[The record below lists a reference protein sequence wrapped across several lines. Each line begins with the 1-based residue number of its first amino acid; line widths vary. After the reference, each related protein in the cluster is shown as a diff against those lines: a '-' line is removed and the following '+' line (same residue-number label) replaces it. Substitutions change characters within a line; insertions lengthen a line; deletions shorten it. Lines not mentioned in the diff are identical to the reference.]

1 MLVCLTVWWS
11 VWKQSWGRKRLWL
24 PPEALLNSWKG
35 IDWTDNGD
43 GTISASG
50 TATETSAFY
59 FVSTGERK
67 MLANIGD
74 TLTISG
80 GHSSN
85 ARIMVRCLDSNGT
98 QLSAINAMGESASGV
113 IPENTAYMD
122 AYIRIA
128 SGTKVENLTFRPMF
142 ELGNVAHDF
151 VPYHFGGAKDASTL
165 ERHTAKEIGESGAR
179 NLIPYPY
186 QETTHTDNGISW
198 VDNGDG
204 TITASGTATADSYY
218 YLPVGGQFYLNAG
231 TYSISG
237 CPSGGSS
244 TKYRVQ
250 LSNNAWT
257 ISATDYGNGGTITTT
272 ERVNFAQLRLT
283 ISKGVTV
290 NNLVFKPMLVLGSVP
305 MPYSPYYVGGAEDSL
320 KLGGL
325 LPSEFVGALPHTKAR
340 LSSTFTVQDLLNLRT
355 ATFFTNWDDNTNFP
369 FKFATGVVIP
379 SADTSV
385 STILYAQANVNFATQ
400 KFVIGHA
407 KKTDGVWSVTW
418 TNGNDG
424 GNADTVDGKHA
435 DDFIQKN
442 GGGEVQKTGDIPFA
456 VKNTTAN
463 SNTCLIA
470 FTSGDGATLAMGLS
484 GGKAVISGQGEM
496 FHQGNST
503 GIKFTEDSTT
513 APSVDMLWAHL

>member
-1 MLVCLTVWWS
+1 MSEIKVQCIDQAISFLNTPVISSGNVNYDRIVFDFCSRWDGYAKTAIFYRNKDEVYYQLLTNDSCLIPNEVLGEKGVIYIGVFGTLGDKTITSQVLTYRIQEGAITEDLIPADPTPDIYAQIISKYNDYDTRLAHFENRFNGS
-11 VWKQSWGRKRLWL
+11 VGDAEKLGGQL
-24 PPEALLNSWKG
+24 PEYYATAESVSNIQTAIGARNILPYPYFNKTTTWKG

-325 LPSEFVGALPHTKAR
+325 LPSEFVGALPHTNNIN
-340 LSSTFTVQDLLNLRT
+340 FIICQVDLVE
-355 ATFFTNWDDNTNFP
+355 
-369 FKFATGVVIP
+369 VV
-379 SADTSV
+379 
-385 STILYAQANVNFATQ
+385 
-400 KFVIGHA
+400 
-407 KKTDGVWSVTW
+407 
-418 TNGNDG
+418 NGR
-424 GNADTVDGKHA
+424 
-435 DDFIQKN
+435 FL
-442 GGGEVQKTGDIPFA
+442 
-456 VKNTTAN
+456 N
-463 SNTCLIA
+463 SNR
-470 FTSGDGATLAMGLS
+470 
-484 GGKAVISGQGEM
+484 
-496 FHQGNST
+496 
-503 GIKFTEDSTT
+503 
-513 APSVDMLWAHL
+513 